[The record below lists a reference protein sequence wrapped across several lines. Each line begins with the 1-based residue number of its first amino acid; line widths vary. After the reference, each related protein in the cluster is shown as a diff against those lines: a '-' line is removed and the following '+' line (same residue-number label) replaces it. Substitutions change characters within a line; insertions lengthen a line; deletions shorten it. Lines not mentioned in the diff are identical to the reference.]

1 MNKRSRFIFTMNEED
16 KFVLECLNYS
26 QFFVFRILWKL
37 QLHSS
42 PPEMD
47 GLADAN
53 LPVERLER
61 GRQVHSIRAPDI
73 PCLSPNGPANG
84 LRHRSSQHRAPTRYP
99 LTPARIPALDSSD
112 SASDTEPQS
121 SSEQLSIASTLVVL
135 SSDEDTG
142 NQCVASMTR
151 AQRARQRNTS
161 TALMIENGTNDPP
174 PTSQPTDDNPLTDL
188 QDRQR
193 APLKQLS
200 RCLENRTRI
209 ESPMSEIS
217 DEEVDYGSFDSIANP
232 ATDSDRAWSPSID

>member
-53 LPVERLER
+53 MPAERLER

-84 LRHRSSQHRAPTRYP
+84 LCH
-99 LTPARIPALDSSD
+99 
-112 SASDTEPQS
+112 
-121 SSEQLSIASTLVVL
+121 
-135 SSDEDTG
+135 
-142 NQCVASMTR
+142 
-151 AQRARQRNTS
+151 
-161 TALMIENGTNDPP
+161 
-174 PTSQPTDDNPLTDL
+174 
-188 QDRQR
+188 
-193 APLKQLS
+193 
-200 RCLENRTRI
+200 
-209 ESPMSEIS
+209 
-217 DEEVDYGSFDSIANP
+217 
-232 ATDSDRAWSPSID
+232 